1 MGRDPGLQSER
12 TALAW
17 QRTGVAGAV
26 VGGLGVLA
34 AAHRGSWVLLVVTAV
49 LTALGAA
56 ASGYAATRP
65 HRSLDR
71 EVPQGGAPSGSSSGS
86 PSPMLPSPWPRLVA
100 TAAVPALVA
109 LAGIVLAIA
118 R

>member
-49 LTALGAA
+49 LSALGAA
-56 ASGYAATRP
+56 AAGFAATRP
-65 HRSLDR
+65 HHSLDR
-71 EVPQGGAPSGSSSGS
+71 NAAPSGSS
-86 PSPMLPSPWPRLVA
+86 SPMLPSPWSRLVA
-100 TAAVPALVA
+100 TAAVAGLVA
-109 LAGIVLAIA
+109 LTGIVLAVV

>member
-65 HRSLDR
+65 HRSLERQAPQD
-71 EVPQGGAPSGSSSGS
+71 VPSSGSS
-86 PSPMLPSPWPRLVA
+86 SPMLPSPWPRLVA

>member
-65 HRSLDR
+65 HRSLERQAPQD
-71 EVPQGGAPSGSSSGS
+71 VPSSGS